1 MRKPLIFTLLLV
13 ADDFPVFIRVIRGLP
28 FFIRVIRGKNLRV
41 PWTRIAGMARS
52 YRSNQWVLFDFPRI
66 RCYIFES
73 ASPTKPVGAP
83 TSGSLPKPR
92 LTHPSGT
99 LRHTTV

>member
-52 YRSNQWVLFDFPRI
+52 Y
-66 RCYIFES
+66 
-73 ASPTKPVGAP
+73 
-83 TSGSLPKPR
+83 
-92 LTHPSGT
+92 
-99 LRHTTV
+99 